1 MENFWTSKK
10 SIKGLRHFV
19 LVNKI
24 KQKGQI
30 YLLMVSVIDCEINL
44 KISYKELFNSG
55 NWDKG
60 WLQLTKTESI
70 TQEYL
75 KFKSLKKKEG
85 VKKVFF
91 NFDSFFNIS

>member
-85 VKKVFF
+85 VKKVFL

>member
-55 NWDKG
+55 NWEKG
-60 WLQLTKTESI
+60 WLKLPKTESI

-85 VKKVFF
+85 VKKVFL